1 MKIRPSRTTGFT
13 LVEIMIVVSLIGLLA
28 TIAVPSWLDARINA
42 QKSACVNNLRQLDA
56 AIQEYA
62 LENRKGAASPVIV
75 TALVPYLRN
84 GSDVICPAG
93 GTSIDDSY
101 QTTDCQ
107 SPPECISPGGG
118 EANGH
123 LLR

>member
-28 TIAVPSWLDARINA
+28 TIALPSWLDARLNA
-42 QKSACVNNLRQLDA
+42 QKSSCVNNLRQLDA

-62 LENRKGAASPVIV
+62 LENRKGAASLVNV
-75 TALVPYLRN
+75 LDLVPYLRN
-84 GSDVICPAG
+84 GADVVCPSG
-93 GTSIDDSY
+93 GTTIDNSY
-101 QTTDCQ
+101 ATTDCQ
-107 SPPECISPGGG
+107 SPPDCISPGGG

-123 LLR
+123 ILR